1 VGLIPVILWI
11 VPVFLA
17 SGVSVQGSSPSGLA
31 AVLLGLFGFAQI
43 AYVVELVVTIIC
55 LVNKRSR
62 LFGYGLLTMMFIAP
76 VVAAASCTIA
86 RSLH

>member
-17 SGVSVQGSSPSGLA
+17 SGVSVQGNSPSGLA
-31 AVLLGLFGFAQI
+31 AVLLGVFGLAQI
-43 AYVVELVVTIIC
+43 AYVVELAVTIIC

-62 LFGYGLLTMMFIAP
+62 LFGYGLLTMMLIAP
-76 VVAAASCTIA
+76 VVAVASCSIA